1 MKEPKVLIIS
11 QNLPPVVSASSI
23 LNHNIFYQYQGQI
36 EAIGG
41 DLLTKID
48 NDFKLDIRTHYLKPI
63 INNYYIRLFY
73 YKYGLRYRFIN
84 KFFMRKL
91 IRKIKPDVIISGF
104 PEIEFLILSYEL
116 AKEFGI
122 KYYVH
127 FHDLWEENMRKPY
140 EIKLARKYENKII
153 SYATR
158 VIACTELQKKYLDEK
173 YGINCDVVY
182 HPIPDNE
189 INPKPYE
196 PNRKK
201 TIKIVFLG
209 TLSNLMNFDALKVA
223 SHAFSKLPDEYEFL
237 WLPIN
242 DIPLDYLINSGFNTD
257 RIKIKVVS
265 RNDLDKELKQADILL
280 APLSFKNGSMDEINT
295 VFSNKLLKYFVIG
308 KPILVFSPVNSY
320 HTILAKKDGW
330 GYVVDNDSED
340 DLNNAVKTIIN
351 DLDLQRIL
359 VENGYK
365 AAEKRRASVESNK
378 VFNWVME
385 DCKQNL

>member
-23 LNHNIFYQYQGQI
+23 LNNNIFYQYKGQI

-48 NDFKLDIRTHYLKPI
+48 ADFKLDIRTHYLMPV
-63 INNYYIRLFY
+63 INNYYVRLFY

-91 IRKIKPDVIISGF
+91 IKKIEPDVIISGF

-116 AKEFGI
+116 AKELGI

-140 EIKLARKYENKII
+140 ELILARKYEKKII

-173 YGINCDVVY
+173 YGINCDIVY
-182 HPIPDNE
+182 HPIPDDE
-189 INPKPYE
+189 ISPIPFE
-196 PNRKK
+196 PNCNK
-201 TIKIVFLG
+201 TKKIVFLG

-223 SHAFSKLPDEYEFL
+223 SHAFSKLPDGYEFL

-242 DIPLDYLINSGFNTD
+242 DIPIDYLINSGFNTD

-295 VFSNKLLKYFVIG
+295 VFSNKLLKYFVVG

-320 HTILAKKDGW
+320 HTMLAKQDGW
-330 GYVVDNDSED
+330 GYVVDRDSED

-351 DLDLQRIL
+351 NLDLQRTL

-365 AAEKRRASVESNK
+365 AAEKRRSSVESNK

-385 DCKQNL
+385 DCKKIL